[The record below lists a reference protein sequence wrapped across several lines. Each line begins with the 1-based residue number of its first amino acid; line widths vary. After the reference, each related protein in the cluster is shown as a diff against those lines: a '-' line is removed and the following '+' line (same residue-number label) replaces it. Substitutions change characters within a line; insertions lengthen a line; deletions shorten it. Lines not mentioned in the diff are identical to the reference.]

1 MSMTDPIADM
11 LTRIRNAN
19 SIRRKL
25 VDIPLSKVKLGI
37 ADALKRAGYIS
48 DFRVLEGEEPY
59 KKTLRL
65 ELKYGPDGENV
76 INEIQR
82 LSSPGRRVYRGVDDL
97 PKVLNGLGVCI
108 LSTSNGILCDAEA
121 RAKNVGGEV
130 LATIW

>member
-19 SIRRKL
+19 CIKRKQ
-25 VDIPLSKVKLGI
+25 VDIPMSNLKLAI
-37 ADALKRAGYIS
+37 ADALKRSGYIV
-48 DFRVLEGEEPY
+48 DFRVLEGERPVDR
-59 KKTLRL
+59 TLRV

-76 INEIQR
+76 INEIR
-82 LSSPGRRVYRGVDDL
+82 RFSSPGRRVYRGVKEL

-108 LSTSNGILCDAEA
+108 LSTSNGILSDAEA

-130 LATIW
+130 LATVW